1 MRFLFSI
8 LSISLLLISCSN
20 QSELSKNFECK
31 NLSLENS
38 EPIKDFNNNFI
49 LKIPRSWK
57 TELYY
62 DKIQSEIFTADTT
75 KQLTET
81 FILDA
86 SYNLG
91 TIEFDK
97 QFKFKMD
104 SLQNSQNLRII
115 SSKKGTFQSKPSFW
129 YVSKGIKNG
138 HPYHQFNLTV
148 VLSEN
153 TYFNSYA
160 DIYGDE
166 FIDERI
172 CKAIAIIDEI
182 EFLQ

>member
-1 MRFLFSI
+1 MKLLFS
-8 LSISLLLISCSN
+8 LLTISLLLTSCSN
-20 QSELSKNFECK
+20 ESELSKYFHCK
-31 NLSLENS
+31 NSISENS
-38 EPIKDFNNNFI
+38 EAIKDFNNNFT
-49 LKIPRSWK
+49 LRIPTSWK

-62 DKIQSEIFTADTT
+62 DKNQSEIFTADTT

-91 TIEFDK
+91 SVEFDDQF
-97 QFKFKMD
+97 QFKND
-104 SLQNSQNLRII
+104 SLQTSKNLRII
-115 SSKKGTFQSKPSFW
+115 SSKKGIFQSKPSFW

-166 FIDERI
+166 LIDERI
-172 CKAIAIIDEI
+172 CEAIAIIDEI